1 MHNSDCSV
9 KASEHPLDA
18 AATASESNKVPLSE
32 AFEIPLPFPKIP
44 HPGFW
49 LDSWERALQFERVI
63 VERVL
68 SLLFITVVS
77 FMYLVS
83 PSGVKRSPFL
93 GKDCTS
99 KSCASG
105 APTYVGISAGSLALM
120 VL

>member
-1 MHNSDCSV
+1 M
-9 KASEHPLDA
+9 DA